1 MAHHGH
7 LSSRPFDTAD
17 PIHRGWAF
25 PGPATLPGFRA
36 VIRVH
41 PFAAIRPASSRA
53 AEVACEPY
61 DIVTTAE
68 ARMLAEGKPAS
79 FLRVV
84 RSELELP
91 DSIDPHSDAVYER
104 ARSNLDRFLQQG
116 TLIRDEKPGFYV
128 YRLCAEGRRQAGLV
142 ACMDVDDYRTGR
154 IRIHEKTRP
163 DKEDDRVRHM
173 LATRS
178 HAEPVLLA
186 VRDAPGFSSLL
197 AADMNERPLY
207 HFVARDG
214 VTHTLWHAKHHAE
227 YPDAFRDTTTVYVA
241 DGHHRSAGA
250 DRVAR
255 EVDEGRAP
263 RSDGEEHRR
272 FPAVIFSAEQLVI
285 LPYHRL
291 VKDLAGMTTEA
302 FLDRMR
308 AVGTLSPTTNS
319 APDSRGSVCI
329 YLAQRTDS
337 GQGRGTWFHWRP
349 NASAIEGRDAV
360 ARLDVSLL
368 QDLVLAPILG
378 IQDPRRDARLAF
390 VGGSAGPMELMRQV
404 DSGAVSVA
412 FSMFATGM
420 DELLAVADAKQ
431 IMPPKSTW
439 FDPKLR
445 SGLFLH
451 RF

>member
-1 MAHHGH
+1 M
-7 LSSRPFDTAD
+7 
-17 PIHRGWAF
+17 
-25 PGPATLPGFRA
+25 
-36 VIRVH
+36 IRVH
-41 PFAAIRPASSRA
+41 PFAAVRPTPSRA

-61 DIVTTAE
+61 DIVTTEE
-68 ARMLAEGKPAS
+68 ARKLAEGKPGS

-84 RSELELP
+84 RSEIELA
-91 DSIDPHSDAVYER
+91 DSVDPHSDEVYAR
-104 ARSNLDRFLQQG
+104 AGDNLEAFIRQG
-116 TLIRDEKPGFYV
+116 TLICDEKPGFYV

-142 ACMDVDDYRTGR
+142 ACMDVEDYRTGR

-163 DKEDDRVRHM
+163 DKEDDRVQHM

-227 YPDAFRDTTTVYVA
+227 YPDAFRDTTVVYVA

-263 RSDGEEHRR
+263 RGEGEQHRR
-272 FPAVIFSAEQLVI
+272 FPAVIFPAEQLVI

-291 VKDLAGMTTEA
+291 VKDLGGLSAKE
-302 FLDRMR
+302 FLERLR
-308 AVGTLSPTTNS
+308 ACGTVAPTTNTS
-319 APDSRGSVCI
+319 PDSRGGACI
-329 YLAQRTDS
+329 YLAQRPDAGS
-337 GQGRGTWFHWRP
+337 GRGTWFEWRP
-349 NASAIEGRDAV
+349 NPSSLEGRDAV

-368 QDLVLAPILG
+368 QDLVLEPILG
-378 IQDPRRDARLAF
+378 IKDPRRDSRISF
-390 VGGSAGPMELMRQV
+390 VGGSAGAAELMRQV
-404 DSGAVSVA
+404 DSGAAAVA

-420 DELLAVADAKQ
+420 DELLAVADARQ

>member
-1 MAHHGH
+1 M
-7 LSSRPFDTAD
+7 
-17 PIHRGWAF
+17 IK
-25 PGPATLPGFRA
+25 
-36 VIRVH
+36 IH
-41 PFAAIRPASSRA
+41 PFAAVRPVPNRA

-68 ARMLAEGKPAS
+68 ARTLAEGKPAS

-84 RSELELP
+84 RSEIELP
-91 DSIDPHSDAVYER
+91 DSTDPYDPAVYER
-104 ARSNLDRFLQQG
+104 ARRNLEAFISQG
-116 TLIRDEKPGFYV
+116 VLIRDPEPRFYV
-128 YRLCAEGRRQAGLV
+128 YRLSVAGRRQAGLV
-142 ACMDVDDYRTGR
+142 ACVDVDDYRSGR

-186 VRDAPGFSSLL
+186 VRDAPGFAALL

-214 VTHTLWHAKHHAE
+214 VTHTLWHAHHAA
-227 YPDAFRDTTTVYVA
+227 DHVDVFRETPVVYVA

-263 RSDGEEHRR
+263 RGEGEEHRR
-272 FPAVIFSAEQLVI
+272 FPAVIFPAEQLVI

-291 VKDLAGMTTEA
+291 VKDLRNLTPAA
-302 FLDRMR
+302 FLERLR
-308 AVGTLSPTTNS
+308 ACGSVSPTTAQ
-319 APDSRGSVCI
+319 APESRGTVCV
-329 YLAQRTDS
+329 YLAQRADPGPS
-337 GQGRGTWFHWRP
+337 RGLWYLWRP
-349 NASAIEGRDAV
+349 SPALLEGRDAV
-360 ARLDVSLL
+360 ARLDVSVL
-368 QDLVLAPILG
+368 QDLVLGPVLG
-378 IQDPRRDARLAF
+378 IDDPRRDKRISF
-390 VGGSAGPMELMRQV
+390 VGGSAGPSELMRQV
-404 DSGAVSVA
+404 DSGDAAVA

-420 DELLAVADAKQ
+420 DELLAVADSNQ

-445 SGLFLH
+445 SGLFVH